1 MKGWETCKLIS
12 NLDGSFSFLAMANG
26 LFVSA
31 DNYGQNPLIAD
42 RLLNQQWECFILT
55 PNPDGSFTIESQANW
70 KFVCAENGG
79 QSSLIA
85 NRDATSLWESF
96 MLSINPFAN
105 VNTNLNPTIQY
116 WQSDPVNNKML
127 LQMPS
132 LSFKVDNKTKNPY
145 TIYINENIKYQQ
157 MDGFGASLTD
167 SATWL
172 LSNKLTSSK
181 RTQVI
186 NNLFSK
192 ASGGIGISLLRQT
205 IGSTDFAWEK
215 WSFDDTTN
223 NQDDF
228 QLNSFS
234 LWREEAYIR
243 PMLNLALAASNGRVK
258 VFASPW
264 SNFS

>member
-1 MKGWETCKLIS
+1 
-12 NLDGSFSFLAMANG
+12 MANG

-85 NRDATSLWESF
+85 NRDATSTWESF

-105 VNTNLNPTIQY
+105 LNTNLNPSIQY

-127 LQMPS
+127 LQMSS
-132 LSFKVDNKTKNPY
+132 LSLKADNKTKNPY
-145 TIYINENIKYQQ
+145 TIFINENIKYQQ

-172 LSNKLTSSK
+172 LSNKLTSAK
-181 RTQVI
+181 RAQVI
-186 NNLFSK
+186 SNLFSA
-192 ASGGIGISLLRQT
+192 ASGSAGIRISLLRQT

-228 QLNSFS
+228 NLNSFS
-234 LWREEAYIR
+234 LWREDAYIR
-243 PMLNLALAASNGRVK
+243 PMLNLALGASNGRMK

-264 SNFS
+264 SNFA